1 MIINLEPRELAPDVS
16 AIIFTGRLVLGNRL
30 GEVEHAIRQRIQEG
44 RKKLVL
50 DLNGLDFIDS
60 SGIGV
65 LAVCMGLMHQTGGKL
80 AIVCGSGQVRQL
92 MTLTHLDQIAEIYPD
107 LPSAQSALSK
117 PPAPPA

>member
-30 GEVEHAIRQRIQEG
+30 GEVEHAIRQRIQQG
-44 RKKLVL
+44 PKKLVL

-65 LAVCMGLMHQTGGKL
+65 LAVCMGLMRQAGGKL
-80 AIVCGSGQVRQL
+80 AIVCASGQVRQL
-92 MTLTHLDQIAEIYPD
+92 MTLTHLDQVAEIYPD
-107 LPSAQSALSK
+107 LQSAQSALSRAAM
-117 PPAPPA
+117 PPA